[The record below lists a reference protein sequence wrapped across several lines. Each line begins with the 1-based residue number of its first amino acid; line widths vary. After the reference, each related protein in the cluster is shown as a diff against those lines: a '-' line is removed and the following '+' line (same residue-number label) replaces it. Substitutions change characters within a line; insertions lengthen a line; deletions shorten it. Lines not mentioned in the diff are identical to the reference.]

1 MSHLWF
7 SSCCQLSQ
15 IFSPSF
21 FVFVEIMVEDS
32 VVLARCCY
40 VGIFCFFI
48 ECRSLVFMKINCL
61 YQHCIVFG
69 MLNLVINYEINKVKI
84 N

>member
-1 MSHLWF
+1 
-7 SSCCQLSQ
+7 
-15 IFSPSF
+15 
-21 FVFVEIMVEDS
+21 VFVEITIAKS
-32 VVLARCCY
+32 VILARFNFY

-48 ECRSLVFMKINCL
+48 ECRSLVFMKTNCL

-84 N
+84 K